1 MHLTDVIKKFRKGI
15 ILAVSLVMIENIAWI
30 IEPYL
35 LGVVIDSLIDKEF
48 IDPATSTFGPL
59 IAWVGLFLINSGVGS
74 LRRVLDTKIFLGM
87 FTKIATFVAE
97 NSLEKGLSVS
107 KTSARAELSFQ
118 YITFLQFRMPEIVDH
133 TISIFGAI
141 IAMYLF
147 DWRISLI
154 CLAIIIPLY
163 IINKF
168 YVKRVRVL
176 QKEYHDQY
184 EDVVDVISKQDPEQ
198 VREYYTQLSKPQIKI
213 SNLGALNFGV
223 MRFFLLL
230 IFLAVLFISID
241 LDGFS
246 AGELFS
252 IVAYLWTFVTAAEN
266 IPELLES
273 YTSLQDISARLKK
286 D

>member
-1 MHLTDVIKKFRKGI
+1 MNLTDVIKKFRKGI
-15 ILAVSLVMIENIAWI
+15 ILTVSLVLIENIAWI

-35 LGVVIDSLIDKEF
+35 LGVVIDKLIDKEF
-48 IDPATSTFGPL
+48 IDPTTSTLSPL
-59 IAWVGLFLINSGVGS
+59 IAWIGLFLVNSGVGS

-97 NSLEKGLSVS
+97 NSLEKKLSVS

-118 YITFLQFRMPEIVDH
+118 YITFLQFRMPEIIDH

-147 DWRISLI
+147 DWKISLI
-154 CLAIIIPLY
+154 CFAIIIPLY

-168 YVKRVRVL
+168 YIKKVSVL
-176 QKEYHDQY
+176 QKEFHDQY
-184 EDVVDVISKQDPEQ
+184 EDVVDVISKQDPAE
-198 VREYYTQLSKPQIKI
+198 VSEYYTRLSKPQIKI

-230 IFLAVLFISID
+230 IFLTVLYISID

-252 IVAYLWTFVTAAEN
+252 IVAYLWTFVTASEN

-273 YTSLQDISARLKK
+273 YSSLQDISARLKK

>member
-15 ILAVSLVMIENIAWI
+15 FLAVSLVIIENLAWI

-35 LGVVIDSLIDKEF
+35 LGVVIDKLIDKEF
-48 IDPATSTFGPL
+48 VDPATSTFEPL
-59 IAWVGLFLINSGVGS
+59 LLWVGLFLVNSGVGS
-74 LRRVLDTKIFLGM
+74 LRRVLDTRIFLGM
-87 FTKIATFVAE
+87 FTKIASFVAE

-118 YITFLQFRMPEIVDH
+118 YITFLQFRMPEIIDN

-147 DWRISLI
+147 DWRISLT
-154 CLAIIIPLY
+154 CFGIIIPLY
-163 IINKF
+163 IINK
-168 YVKRVRVL
+168 YYIKRVSEH

-184 EDVVDVISKQDPEQ
+184 EDVVEVISKQDPEQ
-198 VREYYTQLSKPQIKI
+198 VKEYYTKLSKPQIKI
-213 SNLGALNFGV
+213 SHLGALNFGV

-273 YTSLQDISARLKK
+273 YSSLQDISARLKK